1 MPDRPKLISSRLIET
16 RKALGFAEQAA
27 FARELGIA
35 KNTWN
40 AFETGERRI
49 SAGAAF
55 KLREKFRI
63 PLDWTYYG
71 DSRSLPEAVWEK
83 IRKSA

>member
-1 MPDRPKLISSRLIET
+1 MPDRTKLIAERLIST
-16 RKALGFAEQAA
+16 RKALGFEEQAA

-40 AFETGERRI
+40 AFETATRRI
-49 SAGAAF
+49 SPGAAF

-71 DSRSLPEAVWEK
+71 DPTGVPDTVWAK
-83 IRKSA
+83 LRKSA

>member
-1 MPDRPKLISSRLIET
+1 MPDRTKAISTRLVET
-16 RKALGFAEQAA
+16 RIALGFAEQAA

-40 AFETGERRI
+40 AFETADRRI
-49 SAGAAF
+49 SIGAAF
-55 KLREKFRI
+55 KLRERFRI

-71 DSRSLPEAVWEK
+71 DSRNLPDAVWEK